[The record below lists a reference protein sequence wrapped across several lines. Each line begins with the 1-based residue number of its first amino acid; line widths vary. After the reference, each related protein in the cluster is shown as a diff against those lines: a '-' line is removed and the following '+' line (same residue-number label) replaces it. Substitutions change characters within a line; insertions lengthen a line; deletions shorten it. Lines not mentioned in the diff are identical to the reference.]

1 MVLVKVEDTD
11 NIMKQLNL
19 FDKSIQFTIDKFED
33 GIVHFHDI
41 KINGSETD
49 LYYKTTHTGQ
59 NCDFFSQTPWWI
71 KALHDCAMKICSS
84 NKLLNDQINRIR
96 TFMSWNSYPKYLGTV
111 L

>member
-1 MVLVKVEDTD
+1 MVLIKVEDTD

-49 LYYKTTHTGQ
+49 LHYKTTHTGQ
-59 NCDFFSQTPWWI
+59 YCDFSSQTPWWI